1 VNLTPFAGRLT
12 LNKRYNDMDNTAD
25 TFERS
30 CDHWSEAGRGEMEDF
45 YALASVDYQ
54 HLAEA
59 IDWKTW
65 LETRQKIVGPRSLRV
80 LDVAC
85 GSGKF
90 PAALVSKADVASAVL
105 RPVDYALLDPS
116 SFSISEARQA
126 LGFPFKAGAEYEMT
140 LQDLKCN
147 PGSFDVVW
155 ATHALYAIPHN
166 ELETGLMRMVHAMGH
181 GTEADN
187 GGAGFIAHASTQSH
201 YLKFFQL
208 YLSGFKGG
216 VGAPYSSSE
225 QIIKMLTEMG
235 LAVETREISY
245 TNGAPQSKERQVERY
260 LQRCLFDDTVSLKEM
275 LANPIT
281 GPYLETCRDNGMW
294 QFAQRVT
301 LIFVNASAG

>member
-1 VNLTPFAGRLT
+1 MAKV
-12 LNKRYNDMDNTAD
+12 AD

-30 CDHWSEAGRGEMEDF
+30 CDHWSEAGRLEMEDF

-65 LETRQKIVGPRSLRV
+65 LETRQEAVGSRCLRL

-90 PAALVSKADVASAVL
+90 PAALTSHANVANAAIK
-105 RPVDYALLDPS
+105 PVDYALLDPS

-126 LGFPFKAGAEYEMT
+126 LTSPFRAGAEYEMT
-140 LQDLKCN
+140 LQDLECH
-147 PGSFDVVW
+147 PGSFDIVW

-166 ELETGLMRMVHAMGH
+166 ELETALKRMVDAMGRN
-181 GTEADN
+181 GKTVN

-201 YLKFFQL
+201 YLQFFQH

-225 QIIKMLTEMG
+225 QIITMLTQMG
-235 LAVETREISY
+235 LALEIKEISY
-245 TNGAPQSKERQVERY
+245 TNGAPENKERQVERY
-260 LQRCLFDDTVSLKEM
+260 LQRCLFDNTVSLKEM
-275 LANPIT
+275 LSNPVT
-281 GPYLETCRDNGMW
+281 GPYLKTCRKNGMW
-294 QFAQRVT
+294 QFAQHVT
-301 LIFVNASAG
+301 MIFVNAAAHSEEK